1 MSKFICFPQTKR
13 WCEVSFCNA
22 AASSS
27 VGRKVCVH
35 YVCIW
40 WWRHCSLP
48 QPSPTIMFRSG
59 LTQWALW
66 RLIWR
71 WWGRRAC
78 LSSWSVHRSF
88 YFPLKQGGV
97 EPIERL
103 PKAPKSR
110 EAVGEATLSDIRCNE
125 NPSVRWQMRRR
136 GWATAV
142 RTDSSGDVL
151 TVAFPYVTQ
160 FITVVSSVH
169 GLCWDQ

>member
-1 MSKFICFPQTKR
+1 MSKFICFLQTNR
-13 WCEVSFCNA
+13 WCEVSFRNTA
-22 AASSS
+22 ARPSA
-27 VGRKVCVH
+27 GRTVCMY

-48 QPSPTIMFRSG
+48 QPSPTIVFQSG

-71 WWGRRAC
+71 WWGRRVC
-78 LSSWSVHRSF
+78 LSSWSVRRSF
-88 YFPLKQGGV
+88 YFTLKQEHYGV

-103 PKAPKSR
+103 LKAPKTR
-110 EAVGEATLSDIRCNE
+110 DTVGEATLSDDRRDE
-125 NPSVRWQMRRR
+125 NPSVSWQMRRR

-142 RTDSSGDVL
+142 RTDSTGDVL

-160 FITVVSSVH
+160 FIT
-169 GLCWDQ
+169 DI

>member
-1 MSKFICFPQTKR
+1 MSKFICFLQTKR
-13 WCEVSFCNA
+13 WCEVSFCNT

-35 YVCIW
+35 DVCIW

-88 YFPLKQGGV
+88 YFPLKQGSCGV

-110 EAVGEATLSDIRCNE
+110 VL
-125 NPSVRWQMRRR
+125 VKQL
-136 GWATAV
+136 WATSVAMKIHQCDD
-142 RTDSSGDVL
+142 RWGGEGGPLQSGQIPVEMFWQSRFL
-151 TVAFPYVTQ
+151 M
-160 FITVVSSVH
+160 
-169 GLCWDQ
+169 